1 VKKLVAVIAPG
12 AMGAAAGARLVENGI
27 DVITSLTGR
36 SAASRARADRA
47 GMRSVED
54 AEIAAAPVILSI
66 VPPRDAMGLAER
78 LAPALRQTS
87 AKPIYVDCNAVSP
100 RTTERVG
107 AVIAETGAAF
117 VDGGIIGGPP
127 RPGYDGPVLYVSGAD
142 ARKVEWL
149 AAHGL
154 VVRVVEGGIGAASA
168 LKMSYAAITKG
179 LTAIGTVSVL
189 AASEAGAARALLA
202 ELSQSQPQLL
212 AYLARSVPDM
222 FPKAYR
228 WVAEMQEI
236 AAFTG
241 RDEGRRIYDGIADLY
256 QGIAD
261 DRAGAGHD
269 VAKLA
274 AFFKADT

>member
-1 VKKLVAVIAPG
+1 
-12 AMGAAAGARLVENGI
+12 
-27 DVITSLTGR
+27 
-36 SAASRARADRA
+36 
-47 GMRSVED
+47 
-54 AEIAAAPVILSI
+54 
-66 VPPRDAMGLAER
+66 
-78 LAPALRQTS
+78 LRQTS